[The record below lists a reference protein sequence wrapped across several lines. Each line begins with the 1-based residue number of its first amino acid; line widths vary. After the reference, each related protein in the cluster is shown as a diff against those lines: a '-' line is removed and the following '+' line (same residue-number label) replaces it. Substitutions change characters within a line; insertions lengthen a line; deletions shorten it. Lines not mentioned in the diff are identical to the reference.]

1 MSRRNGDGLRDIVAV
16 LAVLG
21 VVFTGMILG
30 AVLVA
35 GLVIR

>member
-1 MSRRNGDGLRDIVAV
+1 MSRDGDGLRTLVAL

-21 VVFTGMILG
+21 VVLTGMILG